1 MTVGTNRIIGLDLI
15 RATAILLVLIGHFE
29 LISDSSLN
37 FSFYKMG
44 FYGVE
49 LFFVLSGFLIGQ
61 ILIKS
66 YQNGLDF
73 SVIKT
78 FWYRRWL
85 RTLPLF
91 LLIIVVR
98 ELFFNPT
105 GQFHYLHF
113 FFLHMAIK
121 PIGYDTLWFGESW
134 SLAVEEWFY
143 LLIPFLFAVFSFL
156 KFKRKQVLTIFPVLL
171 VGFVVIRFVFLT
183 HSTSLPDYDM
193 EIRKFTF
200 LRLDSI
206 CFGVFLAY
214 LKINFKDFYLLLS
227 KRIVFIVVLAT
238 FLILNFVGNILI
250 YDFVG
255 EKLIP
260 ATVGF
265 SLLSFLFV
273 MSIPFL
279 ENMKWNVNT
288 KTGWFIRSSILYTSL
303 FSYSIYLIHIPI
315 YQSIVSS
322 LDSFSIVWWI
332 QVFVAMGIIYLVAY
346 LLYFFFELP
355 ILKWRDRI
363 TNQKKRND

>member
-1 MTVGTNRIIGLDLI
+1 MDLTKRNSGLDLI
-15 RATAILLVLIGHFE
+15 RATAILLVLVGHFE
-29 LISDSSLN
+29 LISDTSMN
-37 FSFYKMG
+37 YSFYKMG

-61 ILIKS
+61 ILIKT
-66 YQNGLDF
+66 YQKGLNL

-98 ELFFNPT
+98 ELFFNSS

-113 FFLHMAIK
+113 FFLQMSIK
-121 PIGYDTLWFGESW
+121 PLDYDTMWFGESW

-143 LLIPFLFAVFSFL
+143 LFVPFIFLVFSVF
-156 KFKRKQVLTIFPVLL
+156 KFKRKQVITIFLFFF
-171 VGFVVIRFVFLT
+171 VGFVIVRFLYLT
-183 HSTSLPDYDM
+183 RSTLLPDYDT

-206 CFGVFLAY
+206 CIGVFLAY
-214 LKINFKDFYLLLS
+214 LKINFEDFYKLMS
-227 KRIVFIVVLAT
+227 RKVVFIGALLI
-238 FLILNFVGNILI
+238 FLSLNFVGNILV

-260 ATVGF
+260 STIGF
-265 SLLSFLFV
+265 SLLSFLLV
-273 MSIPFL
+273 MLIPFL
-279 ENMKWNVNT
+279 ENLKWNSKT
-288 KTGWFIRSSILYTSL
+288 KLGLLIRPIVLYTSI

-315 YQSIVSS
+315 YQSVVSNLHFFS
-322 LDSFSIVWWI
+322 LAWWI
-332 QVFVAMGIIYLVAY
+332 QVILAIVIIYLLAY

-363 TNQKKRND
+363 TTQNEKND